1 MLRNTPPTNEEEPL
15 LKWRGFED
23 IFGWSEEK
31 LEEEQQR
38 ILKAPRYYEQI
49 LSYIG
54 RPAEAVKAGIKARIE
69 EKGVLPALKG
79 GLMGEEETKGRD
91 ILDALGIPL
100 DDPDWILN
108 HPVQHFLVEM
118 GGAGLEFVT
127 DPIIWALWF
136 APGTKLL
143 KGAQKYLARKEIT
156 KFAKTL
162 KTDLS
167 GVAAPGARKVLLEEL
182 KVSPRYGKYLTKPWF
197 RELTKHFR
205 KPKYVKYVPEPWKP
219 TAVYRRLVLEPSDY
233 LSFFSGLPEVSP
245 VALELTTKT
254 TKTLLLGI
262 AKLRSQIKGAGYK
275 VSPSVATEWK
285 ATLGELTKRKVKS
298 EGRPIAEYYR
308 EVSSKIE
315 IAPEVPPKAE
325 VPYPTAKEVVDELST
340 KIRTTQNTDIEEAIL
355 TTGIPP
361 DSLKQG
367 LYVYNHT
374 GESITEPDKRIKAFE
389 KLLEKNNPVAYKALS
404 TGVPQISIE
413 EVSLKMTTLDKEVA
427 RLNREADTEFNSV
440 RDFIYK
446 EAFPEEVKSILGRV
460 KEHGGIKYS
469 SAMKDYPEEWKQM
482 PLSAKNKEGLPV
494 DEMADE
500 LKMDIEDLVERLAQY
515 KARPKPSD
523 FDNETYELIE
533 RNLGDFP
540 NYMKRM
546 ELLDQRDRYQ
556 SALLELRTRQPAPSP
571 ETVVDQTE
579 VKIEPSPKLEEE
591 KMTPLVE
598 KPEEEEVINWITEEE
613 RARIIATEQ
622 MKLKFGDIISEKTTR
637 PPWEMGPPIKGTQ
650 LFLDVIPPED
660 IPVDIEPWPTSN
672 KDVHFLGRF
681 RRNDRLFGDYERAT
695 GIPIASQGFYGI
707 RDASVMMRREEITL
721 RGTLAQIL
729 RGISKDRRIAIGKVM
744 EGKELELSDRETDA
758 LEAMRNF
765 YKFLGKEFG
774 LAEEEMIENY
784 LPRIMKFMR
793 TGDPSGLPAEMEA
806 WFKKHRIGE
815 LRWKKEDPLEIT
827 RIYIHAGL
835 RDKYLYESRL
845 IPDFVKH
852 IQDLPFGI
860 KSKARDWLAHRI
872 LRHPTRW
879 DVEVAGSLAKIPG
892 YKQLLDRWGVDSTTA
907 LRQITRAVTQ
917 VFYAGGIGFKV
928 MSAGKNVTQ
937 QTHNIAIWG
946 LKYWVKGLFN
956 APRKD
961 TRELADALNILR
973 KYGAE
978 LERRGID
985 NPASIPQK
993 VVDAGNFIFRKAD
1006 GGSRLTGLGA
1016 HKELVPDM
1024 YKLYQ
1029 QGKITKQQFL
1039 RRTKFDLVP
1048 FGRRPELIELFN
1060 KGDIEGY
1067 MKLSAKE
1074 LIKLGQFTY
1083 EPEDMPLIFSGS
1095 LGRVASV
1102 FMTWPIEFA
1111 EMQGQFVQSRRWE
1124 TILYYYLA
1132 AMAVQNGLR
1141 YAGIETNP
1149 YGYGDVKIG
1158 NHRISLI
1165 PGGWFLL
1172 GSAPTGFSP
1181 ALQILYTGGRV
1192 VAVHGKG
1199 ASDRFLAELRA
1210 DLKRASK
1217 ILIPFGLAG
1226 SDIIQ
1231 AIEEIQSGT
1240 YGKRDKNGRLIYVSD
1255 ESEVILRGL
1264 GFTTVEEAERRYR
1277 EPIYEFGEEERKLG
1291 KPTPLRREAPSWW
1304 ETH

>member
-1 MLRNTPPTNEEEPL
+1 MLRNTLPNDEEEPL
-15 LKWRGFED
+15 LKWRGLED

-54 RPAEAVKAGIKARIE
+54 RPGEAVKAGIKARIE
-69 EKGVLPALKG
+69 KKEVLPALKG
-79 GLMGEEETKGRD
+79 GLTGEEETKGRD

-136 APGTKLL
+136 APGTKVL
-143 KGAQKYLARKEIT
+143 KGSQRYLARKEIT

-167 GVAAPGARKVLLEEL
+167 GVVAPGARKVLLEEL

-197 RELTKHFR
+197 REIAKHF
-205 KPKYVKYVPEPWKP
+205 KGTEYAPVFSVPAKMTPQSLELLPKFAPLAAKAGGIIPEIGTSEYMRYWD
-219 TAVYRRLVLEPSDY
+219 TLSPSDQK
-233 LSFFSGLPEVSP
+233 
-245 VALELTTKT
+245 LELERKKT
-254 TKTLLLGI
+254 
-262 AKLRSQIKGAGYK
+262 
-275 VSPSVATEWK
+275 
-285 ATLGELTKRKVKS
+285 VK
-298 EGRPIAEYYR
+298 
-308 EVSSKIE
+308 
-315 IAPEVPPKAE
+315 VPPKVE
-325 VPYPTAKEVVDELST
+325 VPYPTAKEVVEELST
-340 KIRTTQNTDIEEAIL
+340 EIKTKQNTDIEEAVL

-374 GESITEPDKRIKAFE
+374 GKSITERDKLIKAFE

-404 TGVPQISIE
+404 TGVPQITIE

-427 RLNREADTEFNSV
+427 RLNKEADTEFNSV
-440 RDFIYK
+440 RDFIYR
-446 EAFPEEVKSILGRV
+446 EAFPEEVKSILTRV
-460 KEHGGIKYS
+460 KERGGIKYS

-482 PLSAKNKEGLPV
+482 PVSAKNKGGLPI

-500 LKMDIEDLVERLAQY
+500 LKMDIEDLVGQLAQY

-523 FDNETYELIE
+523 FDVEAYETIE

-546 ELLDQRDRYQ
+546 ELLEQRDRYQ
-556 SALLELRTRQPAPSP
+556 SALLELRARTPAPEP
-571 ETVVDQTE
+571 EAVVDQTE
-579 VKIEPSPKLEEE
+579 VKVEPEPKLEEE
-591 KMTPLVE
+591 KITPLREKSVE
-598 KPEEEEVINWITEEE
+598 ERVISEIMAEEEDAIRATEE
-613 RARIIATEQ
+613 
-622 MKLKFGDIISEKTTR
+622 MKLKFGDIISEESTR
-637 PPWEMGPPIKGTQ
+637 PAWEIGPPIKGTQ
-650 LFLDVIPPED
+650 LFFDIIPPEEIERLAD
-660 IPVDIEPWPTSN
+660 VEPWPTSN
-672 KDVHFLGRF
+672 KDVHFLGKF
-681 RRNDRLFGDYERAT
+681 RRDDFLFSDYERAT
-695 GIPIASQGFYGI
+695 GIPIASEGSYPI

-729 RGISKDRRIAIGKVM
+729 RDIPKERRIAIGKAM
-744 EGKELELSDRETDA
+744 EGKEIELSDREKVA
-758 LEAMRNF
+758 FEAMRNF

-774 LAEEEMIENY
+774 LSETEMIEDY
-784 LPRIMKFMR
+784 LPRIMVAFR
-793 TGDPSGLPAEMEA
+793 GGDPGLMPAEMEA

-815 LRWKKEDPLEIT
+815 LKWKKEDPLEIT

-860 KSKARDWLAHRI
+860 KSKARDWLAHKI

-879 DVEVAGSLAKIPG
+879 DVEIGGSLAKCPG
-892 YKQLLDRWGVDSTTA
+892 FKQLFDKWGVDGPTG
-907 LRQITRAVTQ
+907 LRQLVRGTTQ
-917 VFYAGGIGFKV
+917 VFYASGLGFRV

-937 QTHNIAIWG
+937 QIHNIAIWG
-946 LKYWVKGLFN
+946 LKYWFKGLTGAF
-956 APRKD
+956 RKD
-961 TRELADALNILR
+961 TRELADALGILR

-993 VVDAGNFIFRKAD
+993 VADAGNFLFRSAD
-1006 GGSRLTGLGA
+1006 TGSRLTGLA
-1016 HKELVPDM
+1016 AQRELVTDM

-1029 QGKITKQQFL
+1029 QGKIDKPTFL
-1039 RRTKFDLVP
+1039 RKTKFDLVP

-1067 MKLSAKE
+1067 TNLSAKE
-1074 LIKLGQFTY
+1074 LIKLGQYTY

-1095 LGRVASV
+1095 VGRLASV
-1102 FMTWPIEFA
+1102 FMTWPLEYA
-1111 EMQGQFVQSRRWE
+1111 EMHGQFIKAGRWE
-1124 TILYYYLA
+1124 SILYYYLA
-1132 AMAVQNGLR
+1132 AMTVQNTLR

-1149 YGYGDVKIG
+1149 YGYGDIKIG
-1158 NHRISLI
+1158 THRISLI

-1192 VAVHGKG
+1192 VAVHAKG
-1199 ASDRFLAELRA
+1199 ASDRFLGQLRQE
-1210 DLKRASK
+1210 LKRSTD
-1217 ILIPFGLAG
+1217 ILIPFRISQA
-1226 SDIIQ
+1226 DITQ
-1231 AIEEIQSGT
+1231 AIIEIQSGT
-1240 YGKRDKNGRLIYVSD
+1240 YGKRDKNGRLIYISD
-1255 ESEVILRGL
+1255 ETEVILRGL
-1264 GFTTVEEAERRYR
+1264 GFSTVEEAQRRYR
-1277 EPIYEFGEEERKLG
+1277 EPIYEL
-1291 KPTPLRREAPSWW
+1291 P
-1304 ETH
+1304 